1 MNALI
6 VAVDQTP
13 AARARATTAAHLA
26 ASMNRPLHLVFGAK
40 SWSSKTIVIGSDE
53 YFCNSLDVADA
64 VLADLRQELSGVTA
78 VTVSALLSS
87 PRAALRKE
95 AKRLNACPVI
105 TGNRHVGR
113 VISHLRSAERRPV
126 FCVHA
131 NA

>member
-13 AARARATTAAHLA
+13 AARVRAAAAAQLA

-40 SWSSKTIVIGSDE
+40 SWSSTTIVIGTDQ
-53 YFCNSLDVADA
+53 YFCNSLGVADA
-64 VLADLRQELSGVTA
+64 VLDDLRQELSVVTA
-78 VTVSALLSS
+78 VTVSALLAS

-105 TGNRHVGR
+105 TGNHHLAR

-126 FCVHA
+126 FCVQAHA
-131 NA
+131 